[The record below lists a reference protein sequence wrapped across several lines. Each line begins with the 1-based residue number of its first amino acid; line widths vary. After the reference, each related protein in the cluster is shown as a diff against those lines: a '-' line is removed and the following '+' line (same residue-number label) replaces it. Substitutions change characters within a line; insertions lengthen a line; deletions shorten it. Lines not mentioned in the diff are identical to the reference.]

1 MAACRSYAGEDGR
14 APLFVFYETLP
25 NGSHPVA
32 APSLDPA
39 SGLCFYPQLSC
50 AQESCCLADRW
61 VHDTEFAS
69 TSYVNYSSMAVYILF
84 TIWLQRWVRTVR
96 LGSEAGDTVPVP
108 RPPSGVPEHVNLL
121 GVYLGVIAS
130 TVVGI
135 AMAQSTQLALPV
147 PERNSMLAAT
157 AFLTPMKDI
166 FQFLEDT
173 TMVKITHAMGV
184 GDFSAVRSIFLLGV
198 FGGLACGV
206 VGASL
211 MTLLAYWPTAIE
223 VLLAPGSAQA
233 QLENPGCDLLPSA
246 TEVVATARG
255 LWLLISWSWPFQFI
269 AMVLT
274 GLLMGARE
282 FALYGMANIL
292 CQLTLAGAWFFGP
305 KPMNLPLLGW
315 ASFASN
321 VVLMA
326 VMAGTIA
333 LNRPLRQKYGLMLQS
348 PELASG
354 STQLLGNGGAPKEA
368 VVDGVLAMI
377 LDLLLQAS
385 GTACVYIAAYVS
397 LQDMYQLSAASAA
410 LPQYTAYSVA
420 LAYVVKLVG
429 PVLVGRQAYVQFA
442 FLMKVMV
449 ALSVILGAI
458 SAIFILPNLTELAG
472 YYSQQA
478 CEFANTREC
487 LGIYAGLFS
496 SGLGK
501 YDSTIFDTF
510 RAFGFTVFAT
520 CIFSVAKAGL
530 YACQDFRFMAK
541 ASTLVFLVIFL
552 PVLLVARFFFV
563 SATALYV
570 ASVLPSWILTLVF
583 LWRLQRNCQKMMQR
597 SSLPGRHEVSMGQI

>member
-1 MAACRSYAGEDGR
+1 
-14 APLFVFYETLP
+14 
-25 NGSHPVA
+25 VA

-96 LGSEAGDTVPVP
+96 PGSEAGDTVPVP

-246 TEVVATARG
+246 TEVGVSEVA
-255 LWLLISWSWPFQFI
+255 S
-269 AMVLT
+269 
-274 GLLMGARE
+274 
-282 FALYGMANIL
+282 
-292 CQLTLAGAWFFGP
+292 AWGI
-305 KPMNLPLLGW
+305 KIG
-315 ASFASN
+315 
-321 VVLMA
+321 
-326 VMAGTIA
+326 
-333 LNRPLRQKYGLMLQS
+333 
-348 PELASG
+348 LAS
-354 STQLLGNGGAPKEA
+354 
-368 VVDGVLAMI
+368 
-377 LDLLLQAS
+377 
-385 GTACVYIAAYVS
+385 
-397 LQDMYQLSAASAA
+397 
-410 LPQYTAYSVA
+410 
-420 LAYVVKLVG
+420 VG
-429 PVLVGRQAYVQFA
+429 
-442 FLMKVMV
+442 
-449 ALSVILGAI
+449 
-458 SAIFILPNLTELAG
+458 
-472 YYSQQA
+472 
-478 CEFANTREC
+478 
-487 LGIYAGLFS
+487 
-496 SGLGK
+496 
-501 YDSTIFDTF
+501 
-510 RAFGFTVFAT
+510 
-520 CIFSVAKAGL
+520 
-530 YACQDFRFMAK
+530 
-541 ASTLVFLVIFL
+541 
-552 PVLLVARFFFV
+552 
-563 SATALYV
+563 
-570 ASVLPSWILTLVF
+570 
-583 LWRLQRNCQKMMQR
+583 
-597 SSLPGRHEVSMGQI
+597 

>member
-1 MAACRSYAGEDGR
+1 
-14 APLFVFYETLP
+14 
-25 NGSHPVA
+25 
-32 APSLDPA
+32 
-39 SGLCFYPQLSC
+39 
-50 AQESCCLADRW
+50 
-61 VHDTEFAS
+61 
-69 TSYVNYSSMAVYILF
+69 
-84 TIWLQRWVRTVR
+84 
-96 LGSEAGDTVPVP
+96 
-108 RPPSGVPEHVNLL
+108 
-121 GVYLGVIAS
+121 
-130 TVVGI
+130 
-135 AMAQSTQLALPV
+135 
-147 PERNSMLAAT
+147 
-157 AFLTPMKDI
+157 
-166 FQFLEDT
+166 
-173 TMVKITHAMGV
+173 
-184 GDFSAVRSIFLLGV
+184 
-198 FGGLACGV
+198 
-206 VGASL
+206 
-211 MTLLAYWPTAIE
+211 
-223 VLLAPGSAQA
+223 
-233 QLENPGCDLLPSA
+233 
-246 TEVVATARG
+246 
-255 LWLLISWSWPFQFI
+255 
-269 AMVLT
+269 
-274 GLLMGARE
+274 
-282 FALYGMANIL
+282 
-292 CQLTLAGAWFFGP
+292 
-305 KPMNLPLLGW
+305 
-315 ASFASN
+315 
-321 VVLMA
+321 
-326 VMAGTIA
+326 
-333 LNRPLRQKYGLMLQS
+333 
-348 PELASG
+348 
-354 STQLLGNGGAPKEA
+354 
-368 VVDGVLAMI
+368 
-377 LDLLLQAS
+377 
-385 GTACVYIAAYVS
+385 
-397 LQDMYQLSAASAA
+397 
-410 LPQYTAYSVA
+410 YTAYSVA